1 MAGCGSAPDS
11 ELPPAAEPAS
21 SPPLTTRP
29 AGKVVPVK
37 LEPEGIARRAA
48 LEGGRRVAVLS
59 PRERRLEL
67 LDAGT
72 GRRIDAA
79 PAGTGPTQVVSYGG
93 HYAYVTDTKA
103 GSLLV
108 FRTVPELQLTR
119 RYALPGSP
127 YGIAYDPLAKRLW
140 VTLTATNE
148 LVELA
153 AGARPHRLH
162 RFPTVRQ
169 PNGVAV
175 DRGRVLVKGKADG
188 VLQVIDPSG

>member
-1 MAGCGSAPDS
+1 VAVAGCGSAPDS
-11 ELPPAAEPAS
+11 ELPPPAGPAS
-21 SPPLTTRP
+21 SPPLTARP
-29 AGKVVPVK
+29 AGKLLPA
-37 LEPEGIARRAA
+37 EGEADAVATRAA
-48 LEGGRRVAVLS
+48 LEGGRVAVLS
-59 PRERRLEL
+59 ARKRRLEL
-67 LDAGT
+67 LDART
-72 GRRIDAA
+72 RRRLAAA
-79 PAGTGPTQVVSYGG
+79 PAGTGPTQVVSDGG

-108 FRTVPELQLTR
+108 FRTAPELQLTR

-127 YGIAYDPLAKRLW
+127 YGIAYDRRAKRLW

-153 AGARPHRLH
+153 AGARPHRLR

-175 DRGRVLVKGKADG
+175 DPRGRVLVKSDG